1 MPDTQPQPGLE
12 LDMDI
17 LVQTQN
23 NYISQAAIK
32 SVQMETAVQQ
42 LMNENMDL
50 RNRLAVYD
58 DVEST
63 KAEEG

>member
-32 SVQMETAVQQ
+32 QVQMETAIQQ

-50 RNRLAVYD
+50 RGRLAVYD